1 MLSVL
6 WATIASRSSSRA
18 RSEVIGA
25 QMNPEVWCR
34 KNAIFSGV
42 ANSAAMIRSPSFS
55 RSSSSTT
62 TTISPL
68 PMAATASSIGAKPMS
83 GPTLPFEE
91 TLDVLRREV
100 HLEVDEVTHA
110 LVSEGGDLR
119 GVRDQCDGEAV
130 PEEVHDGEAHAVHRD
145 RALLDDVAE
154 KVGLVHLHLQVGR
167 GHDDLA
173 GAVDV
178 ALHEVA
184 PEPVGEADRSFE
196 VDRVA
201 DGERAEGR
209 AAIGLVAHVRLPPC
223 GLRATRVR

>member
-68 PMAATASSIGAKPMS
+68 PMAAMASSISAKPMS
-83 GPTLPFEE
+83 GPFLPRQEAF
-91 TLDVLRREV
+91 DVLRGDV
-100 HLEVDEVTHA
+100 HLEVDDGTGA
-110 LVSEGGDLR
+110 LVSERGDVC
-119 GVRDQCDGEAV
+119 GVRDECDGEAV
-130 PEEVHDGEAHAVHRD
+130 VEHVDDGEAHAVHVD

-154 KVGLVHLHLQVGR
+154 QVGVVDCHLQIGHLQVRR
-167 GHDDLA
+167 G
-173 GAVDV
+173 
-178 ALHEVA
+178 
-184 PEPVGEADRSFE
+184 
-196 VDRVA
+196 
-201 DGERAEGR
+201 
-209 AAIGLVAHVRLPPC
+209 
-223 GLRATRVR
+223 